1 MVEEETRNV
10 EDGDEDEDEEEK
22 ESAPGC
28 TLFIKNLNFSTAEQK
43 LQEVLRFTTRL
54 RINMGFIFFEDV
66 DLFYYFM
73 TDFF

>member
-10 EDGDEDEDEEEK
+10 EDGDEDEEEK